1 MNKLILSV
9 GSDDNYLT
17 NPHLQNYLKSIN
29 ENSNFDENIL
39 VYLGYNEPALNFE
52 KISVF
57 SVNPESIVKK
67 NYNNCIQHGEFLNSK
82 GFDSFLD
89 SDVIFF
95 TDGDMTLQR
104 KLTDNELETFRNLKD
119 NDVFIG
125 YNKSTEDTLEDEYFR
140 IVPNDNSPSN
150 YFNIDLSQIKV
161 YNTGVVAMNKK
172 TWNKVRNSYI
182 DRFDTINKLF
192 QHYAKQQWL
201 ICYIIGTED
210 YNVIEMGYEL
220 HNHTH
225 YPSPIGTTNENGLIK
240 YDNKIVLFKHRWFYM
255 EELLKLIKNLDI
267 DSMSDKNLEDFLP
280 ELGMNDEE
288 LNEMPHHLS
297 DYYGKGLKFWQYPN
311 QFSKYLKHLTN
322 KEINSYLEI
331 GCRWG
336 GTFIITSEFLKLK
349 TPNVDLFCCDLISQS
364 DTLNEYSNHQKF
376 EYLNISS
383 FNLNKEILPQNVDLI
398 LIDGDHS
405 YDGVKKDFEI
415 SLQFNPKYVVFH
427 DIFSSVCPG
436 VVNFWNEIKTNYT
449 HFEFTEQYDS
459 VNGNFLGIGLIEL

>member
-104 KLTDNELETFRNLKD
+104 KLTDSELETFRNLKD

-172 TWNKVRNSYI
+172 TWNKVKNSYI

-240 YDNKIVLFKHRWFYM
+240 YDNKIVLFKHRWF
-255 EELLKLIKNLDI
+255 
-267 DSMSDKNLEDFLP
+267 
-280 ELGMNDEE
+280 
-288 LNEMPHHLS
+288 
-297 DYYGKGLKFWQYPN
+297 
-311 QFSKYLKHLTN
+311 
-322 KEINSYLEI
+322 
-331 GCRWG
+331 
-336 GTFIITSEFLKLK
+336 
-349 TPNVDLFCCDLISQS
+349 
-364 DTLNEYSNHQKF
+364 
-376 EYLNISS
+376 
-383 FNLNKEILPQNVDLI
+383 
-398 LIDGDHS
+398 
-405 YDGVKKDFEI
+405 
-415 SLQFNPKYVVFH
+415 
-427 DIFSSVCPG
+427 
-436 VVNFWNEIKTNYT
+436 
-449 HFEFTEQYDS
+449 
-459 VNGNFLGIGLIEL
+459 

>member
-1 MNKLILSV
+1 MKTDLLNTIIRLFYLNIDGFKL
-9 GSDDNYLT
+9 
-17 NPHLQNYLKSIN
+17 
-29 ENSNFDENIL
+29 
-39 VYLGYNEPALNFE
+39 
-52 KISVF
+52 
-57 SVNPESIVKK
+57 KK
-67 NYNNCIQHGEFLNSK
+67 N
-82 GFDSFLD
+82 
-89 SDVIFF
+89 
-95 TDGDMTLQR
+95 
-104 KLTDNELETFRNLKD
+104 
-119 NDVFIG
+119 
-125 YNKSTEDTLEDEYFR
+125 
-140 IVPNDNSPSN
+140 
-150 YFNIDLSQIKV
+150 
-161 YNTGVVAMNKK
+161 
-172 TWNKVRNSYI
+172 
-182 DRFDTINKLF
+182 
-192 QHYAKQQWL
+192 
-201 ICYIIGTED
+201 
-210 YNVIEMGYEL
+210 
-220 HNHTH
+220 
-225 YPSPIGTTNENGLIK
+225 
-240 YDNKIVLFKHRWFYM
+240 M